1 MIISIEKE
9 RSRVSRVYVIATD
22 LELSKPVEVVE
33 RSLKHTDED
42 IFEPVRKVDLVLPG
56 TASKVEKE
64 PLRGA
69 INTSKTNQSLSER
82 HKSEN
87 DHGNPLT
94 ILRNPDGSDQLL
106 CRVCN
111 NDSRSHQE

>member
-42 IFEPVRKVDLVLPG
+42 IFESVRKVDLVLPG
-56 TASKVEKE
+56 IASKVEK
-64 PLRGA
+64 RA
-69 INTSKTNQSLSER
+69 TER
-82 HKSEN
+82 CH
-87 DHGNPLT
+87 
-94 ILRNPDGSDQLL
+94 
-106 CRVCN
+106 
-111 NDSRSHQE
+111 